1 MNTTKEIRFKTIN
14 KTTLAKAYGVP
25 PRTIKLWLQPI
36 EKQIGEYLGK
46 NFNPKQV
53 ELIVSIL
60 GQPED
65 LDLITSA
72 HTSKLI

>member
-1 MNTTKEIRFKTIN
+1 MNITKEVRFKTIN
-14 KTTLAKAYGVP
+14 KTILAKAYGVP

-36 EKQIGEYLGK
+36 ETQVGEYLGK

-53 ELIVSIL
+53 KTIVSLL
-60 GQPED
+60 GEPEN
-65 LDLITSA
+65 LDLIISN

>member
-14 KTTLAKAYGVP
+14 KTILAKAYGVP

-46 NFNPKQV
+46 SFSPKQLEIIV
-53 ELIVSIL
+53 SLLGEPEDLGLIVS
-60 GQPED
+60 
-65 LDLITSA
+65 T
-72 HTSKLI
+72 HNSKLL